1 MEKYGNDHF
10 RIYKLIC
17 NHKIEIKFFEN
28 KNYRFICEIPLK
40 KERFLLEQLNK
51 NCHIKIINKTTKAK
65 SLNSIYDD
73 KFFLKVVVYK

>member
-10 RIYKLIC
+10 RIYRLIC
-17 NHKIEIKFFEN
+17 NHKIEIKFIEN

-40 KERFLLEQLNK
+40 KEHVLLEQLNK
-51 NCHIKIINKTTKAK
+51 NCYIKIINRTTKAK
-65 SLNSIYDD
+65 PLNSIYDD